1 MKVRG
6 SQLGCRVWVLLGL
19 AGAAACAESSWT
31 AEEQARGFVTCTRPY
46 VTPFFTE
53 DVPTRQEAVGEL
65 SVALAREEYEP
76 VMVGIHAI
84 GKDLTEVAIEVSI
97 DLPAT
102 VYRFLPKR
110 RNVPGRGDVG
120 FPCYLVPGK
129 RIAHIAGGRTGVF
142 WILLRA
148 GKDAGAGA
156 HRGEVV
162 VNVAGQKKLTLPLAV
177 SVRPFALPRPNIPF
191 GMYFSM
197 NYFPAD
203 LRSDEYK
210 RMYYR
215 DMVAHGM
222 TSCTLMP
229 TALAEFAE
237 DTAKRMGTVKFDSWP
252 AGRDIEMMK
261 EEGLLHADLP
271 AMLLDGRIGEA
282 ADKGQMA
289 ADLVRER
296 EKRGWPELVLYM
308 RDEPGWKQFEE
319 LTPWLTEWKKI
330 PGVRNVTAMNSQPPY
345 GLGYIHD
352 VWVVRNDEITRELVR
367 EAHRMGCDVW
377 TYAIDLAFTNP
388 LANRYYAGIY
398 TWAFGLGGNFPWA
411 YHDQQKFYLDEDGQP
426 TMHPANGFVMPSKDG
441 PCPSVGWEGRRE
453 GIDDYRYILL
463 LETILEKV
471 DASEPRAAAAREWLD
486 SLRDG
491 VGWDF
496 YHGATVGDRVAMDL
510 TDPAPQISLEDWEN
524 FRPTCA
530 RYIEELLPKAGK
542 VGEPLPHVAAK
553 AVVGKY
559 EPAPF
564 LEKSVDE
571 CVAGLESE
579 QVADRRAAAS
589 ALALR
594 KEKAGPAIETLVSL
608 LDDPDVRMPA
618 LRAIGAIGPEAAPAI
633 DRLVKLL
640 NHDDPTVR
648 MWTTFALSGIGKQ
661 AVEALAKAL
670 DDEAWYVAR
679 LAADKL
685 GVMGPEAK
693 AAAPRLGKQASHTNG
708 DCAYWATKALEQ
720 MGPDA
725 AEAAPALVKALSH
738 PTSAGTRYGA
748 ADALGAIGE
757 KARRAIPAL
766 EKAASGSD
774 VWLAAH
780 ARLAL
785 VKLRTNDDDVRAL
798 FSSFSGR
805 PVALRRQLAGWLASM
820 PRRCA
825 PIKEDVRKALERE
838 KDEQVKS
845 SLETIL
851 KVLE

>member
-1 MKVRG
+1 MRG
-6 SQLGCRVWVLLGL
+6 LQLGCCVCLLAGL
-19 AGAAACAESSWT
+19 AGVAIGGESSWT
-31 AEEQARGFVTCTRPY
+31 PEERARGFVPCTRSY
-46 VTPFFTE
+46 LAPFFTE
-53 DVPTRQEAVGEL
+53 DVPAREEIAREL
-65 SVALAREEYEP
+65 SVALARDEYEP
-76 VMVGIHAI
+76 VMLGVHAI
-84 GKDLTEVAIEVSI
+84 EKDLADVSVEVST
-97 DLPAT
+97 DLPVT
-102 VYRFLPKR
+102 VYRFAPKR
-110 RNVPGRGDVG
+110 RSVPGRGEVG
-120 FPCYLVPGK
+120 FPCYLLPGR
-129 RIAHIAGGRTGVF
+129 RIDAIGAGRTGVF

-148 GKDAGAGA
+148 EKGAAAGA
-156 HRGEVV
+156 HREEVILS
-162 VNVAGQKKLTLPLAV
+162 VAGGKKLTLPLAV
-177 SVRPFALPRPNIPF
+177 TVRPFALPRPNIPF

-229 TALAEFAE
+229 TALAEFTG
-237 DTAKRMGTVKFDSWP
+237 DTAKRTGTVKFDTWP

-261 EEGLLHADLP
+261 QEGLLHVDLP
-271 AMLLDGRIGEA
+271 AMLLDGRVGEA
-282 ADKGQMA
+282 ADKRRVA
-289 ADLVRER
+289 ADLKREC

-330 PGVRNVTAMNSQPPY
+330 PEARNVTAMNSQPPY

-367 EAHRMGCDVW
+367 EAHRLGCDVW

-411 YHDQQKFYLDEDGQP
+411 YHDRQHVYLAENGQP
-426 TMHPANGFVMPSKDG
+426 TGYPPNGFIIPSKDG

-453 GIDDYRYILL
+453 GVDDYRYILL

-471 DASEPRAAAAREWLD
+471 DANESRAAAAREWLNA
-486 SLRDG
+486 LRNG
-491 VGWDF
+491 VGWNF
-496 YHGATVGDRVAMDL
+496 YQGGTVGHRVAMDL
-510 TDPAPQISLEDWEN
+510 TDPAPQISLQDWEH
-524 FRPTCA
+524 FRPRCA
-530 RYIEELLPKAGK
+530 GYIEELLAKVETIGKPVRHVVPKAI
-542 VGEPLPHVAAK
+542 
-553 AVVGKY
+553 VGKY

-564 LEKSVDE
+564 VDKTVAE
-571 CVAGLESE
+571 CIAGLRSE
-579 QVADRRAAAS
+579 RVADRRAAAS

-594 KEKAGPAIETLVSL
+594 KSEAAPAVDALVAL

-618 LRAIGAIGPEAAPAI
+618 LRAIDAIGPEAAPAI
-633 DRLVKLL
+633 GRLVVLL
-640 NHDDPTVR
+640 EDEDPTVR
-648 MWTTFALSGIGKQ
+648 MWTTFALSGIGKE
-661 AVEALAKAL
+661 AVDALVKAL

-679 LAADKL
+679 LASDKL

-693 AAAPRLGKQASHTNG
+693 AAAPALAKQVSHSNG

-725 AEAAPALVKALSH
+725 AEAVPALLKALSH
-738 PTSAGTRYGA
+738 PTSAGTRHGA
-748 ADALGAIGE
+748 AGALGAIGP

-766 EKAASGSD
+766 EKAAGGSD
-774 VWLAAH
+774 VWLVSH

-798 FSSFSGR
+798 FSLFADC
-805 PVALRRQLAGWLASM
+805 PVVLRRRLAGWLASM
-820 PRRCA
+820 PQRCG
-825 PIKEDVRKALERE
+825 PIKGDVRKALDVE
-838 KDEQVKS
+838 KDKTVKT
-845 SLETIL
+845 SLQTIIDQL
-851 KVLE
+851 